1 MIKLKYW
8 LRWIWGWLSHPRK
21 SWRYWLQSRRLVL
34 VGANVQVWSISV
46 DTEEQLAG
54 SVSGVVFSEVSLGL
68 RLRARV
74 RAGGEVKLGVENLT
88 DQRLPF
94 LGLFDMQSAVARTH
108 EILPIPR
115 TILEPHERRTIR
127 LRVIDGGIVDGLMIP
142 TSAARLEEGS
152 SNG

>member
-1 MIKLKYW
+1 MTKLKHW
-8 LRWIWGWLSHPRK
+8 ARWIWGWLWHPRK

-74 RAGGEVKLGVENLT
+74 RAGGEVKLGVENLS

-94 LGLFDMQSAVARTH
+94 LGCFNMQSDAWRGHNEFV
-108 EILPIPR
+108 PIPEL
-115 TILEPHERRTIR
+115 ILEPHERRTIR
-127 LRVIDGGIVDGLMIP
+127 VRVINGGIIDGLMIP
-142 TSAARLEEGS
+142 TSTTRPEEVAS
-152 SNG
+152 R

>member
-1 MIKLKYW
+1 MTKLKHW

-46 DTEEQLAG
+46 DKEEQLAG
-54 SVSGVVFSEVSLGL
+54 SLPGVVFSEVSRGI

-74 RAGGEVKLGVENLT
+74 GAGGGVSLGIENLS

-94 LGLFDMQSAVARTH
+94 LGLFDMQSVVLPGHR
-108 EILPIPR
+108 EMLPIPQ

-127 LRVIDGGIVDGLMIP
+127 LSVINGGIIEGLMIP
-142 TSAARLEEGS
+142 SSAPRLEKGLS
-152 SNG
+152 Q